1 MHEPK
6 ESEYH
11 AGELKSHEYE
21 AGKFF
26 EFGGQ
31 KLLLKGTSGTLKEP
45 SRTAE
50 GRPMRHDV
58 LSGGQTNESEYHAG
72 MLKSHEYEAGEFFE
86 FGGQKL
92 VVKGTSGPPKE
103 RSRTAEVRPIRHDVV
118 ISSRTIPARETSGGR
133 QIETRTAVGQPVQH
147 RPDPQNAASELTG
160 SGQLIGE
167 PVRRA

>member
-6 ESEYH
+6 ESEFH
-11 AGELKSHEYE
+11 AGELKSREYE
-21 AGKFF
+21 ASEFF

-31 KLLLKGTSGTLKEP
+31 KLLLKGTSGLKEP

-58 LSGGQTNESEYHAG
+58 LISGQTNESEFHAG
-72 MLKSHEYEAGEFFE
+72 VLKSREYEAGEFFE

-103 RSRTAEVRPIRHDVV
+103 RSRTAELRPIRHDVV
-118 ISSRTIPARETSGGR
+118 ISGRTIPARETSGAR
-133 QIETRTAVGQPVQH
+133 QIEIRTAVGQPVQH